1 MLCWGRGSRAAG
13 AVRAVKGWAWMSS
26 NRVVL
31 LPVNATNWLDVI
43 QLKVAEDQSH
53 FVASNLFS
61 LAQAKIFDRYVP
73 LAIYG
78 AAAPRVLVGFAMYG
92 PHLPSELPWI
102 DRLMIDAR
110 FQRRGWG
117 RSAMLALM
125 ERIQHERP
133 GPMRISYEPDNQAA
147 EALYASL
154 GFVPTGEVLEGE
166 LVREWR
172 PPASPA

>member
-1 MLCWGRGSRAAG
+1 MNMG
-13 AVRAVKGWAWMSS
+13 RAVLRA
-26 NRVVL
+26 VD
-31 LPVNATNWLDVI
+31 ATNWLEVI
-43 QLKVAEDQSH
+43 QLQVAEDQRH

-73 LAIYG
+73 LAIYE
-78 AAAPRVLVGFAMYG
+78 AAGPQVLVGFAMYG

-117 RSAMLALM
+117 RAAMLALM
-125 ERIQHERP
+125 ERIQRERP

-154 GFVPTGEVLEGE
+154 GFMPTGEVLEGE

-172 PPASPA
+172 PPTR

>member
-1 MLCWGRGSRAAG
+1 MNRG
-13 AVRAVKGWAWMSS
+13 
-26 NRVVL
+26 RVVL
-31 LPVNATNWLDVI
+31 RPVDATNWLEVI

-73 LAIYG
+73 LAIYE
-78 AAAPRVLVGFAMYG
+78 AAPQALVGFAMYG
-92 PHLPSELPWI
+92 PHLPSNLPWI

-110 FQRRGWG
+110 FQRRGLG
-117 RSAMLALM
+117 RAAMLALM
-125 ERIQHERP
+125 ERIQHERS
-133 GPMRISYEPDNQAA
+133 GPLRISYEPDNRAA

-154 GFVPTGEVLEGE
+154 GFMPTDEILEGE

-172 PPASPA
+172 PSAP

>member
-1 MLCWGRGSRAAG
+1 MG
-13 AVRAVKGWAWMSS
+13 RAVL
-26 NRVVL
+26 R
-31 LPVNATNWLDVI
+31 PVDATNWLEVI
-43 QLKVAEDQSH
+43 QLQVAEDQRH

-73 LAIYG
+73 LAIYE
-78 AAAPRVLVGFAMYG
+78 AAVPQALVGFATYG

-102 DRLMIDAR
+102 DRLMSDAR
-110 FQRRGWG
+110 FQRRGVG
-117 RSAMLALM
+117 RAAMLALM

-154 GFVPTGEVLEGE
+154 GFMPTGEVLEGE
-166 LVREWR
+166 IVREWR
-172 PPASPA
+172 PPTP

>member
-1 MLCWGRGSRAAG
+1 MNMG
-13 AVRAVKGWAWMSS
+13 RAVL
-26 NRVVL
+26 R
-31 LPVNATNWLDVI
+31 PVDATNWLEVI
-43 QLKVAEDQSH
+43 QLQVAEDQRH

-73 LAIYG
+73 LAIYE
-78 AAAPRVLVGFAMYG
+78 AAVPQALVGFATYG

-102 DRLMIDAR
+102 DRLMSDAR
-110 FQRRGWG
+110 FQRRGVG
-117 RSAMLALM
+117 RAAMLALM

-154 GFVPTGEVLEGE
+154 GFMPTGEVLEGE
-166 LVREWR
+166 IVREWR
-172 PPASPA
+172 PPTP

>member
-1 MLCWGRGSRAAG
+1 MNMG
-13 AVRAVKGWAWMSS
+13 RAVLG
-26 NRVVL
+26 
-31 LPVNATNWLDVI
+31 PVDATNWLEVI
-43 QLKVAEDQSH
+43 QLQVAEDQRH

-73 LAIYG
+73 LAIYE
-78 AAAPRVLVGFAMYG
+78 AAVPQALVGFAMYG

-117 RSAMLALM
+117 RAAMLALM

-154 GFVPTGEVLEGE
+154 GFMPTGEVLEGE

-172 PPASPA
+172 PPTP